1 MLAGFPKRLGRGA
14 RIRRDARRTDAPEDS
29 RGRPRGN
36 RNAMG
41 RTIGIPVCLA
51 AGMGKIPGGNGLPGW
66 CRRRGWLCLGRTCGF
81 GFAGR
86 NVAANKSVVQHR
98 WAVMNRTAEAA
109 QELSCNPKLA
119 NTVNRWAGMRN
130 RRQVVEFSDC
140 LLARNAGL
148 RLQENNGQAWP
159 EVVFSFLGANGG
171 SKSSGFGGRRRPGNF
186 PTCGTG
192 VRVGEPS
199 KTRWGTRT
207 RELVSSATGIGWDV
221 CRLETGNATSVL
233 GHGSV
238 LGVGT
243 GGRRLGDSRPPKAT
257 PCQTCASNVSGR
269 RPGSLSLATLLSGP
283 VESGTIFRGHEE
295 KEQNRNCDK
304 PLLSN
309 K

>member
-1 MLAGFPKRLGRGA
+1 MS
-14 RIRRDARRTDAPEDS
+14 RRTS
-29 RGRPRGN
+29 RSCS
-36 RNAMG
+36 
-41 RTIGIPVCLA
+41 T
-51 AGMGKIPGGNGLPGW
+51 
-66 CRRRGWLCLGRTCGF
+66 
-81 GFAGR
+81 
-86 NVAANKSVVQHR
+86 R

-119 NTVNRWAGMRN
+119 NTVNCWAGMRN

-159 EVVFSFLGANGG
+159 EVVLSFLGANGG
-171 SKSSGFGGRRRPGNF
+171 SESSGFGGRRRNF

-257 PCQTCASNVSGR
+257 ACQTCASNVSGR
-269 RPGSLSLATLLSGP
+269 RPGSLSLATLGALRTGLGRYSGAMKKKNRTKTATNLCSPTSDGPSFPP
-283 VESGTIFRGHEE
+283 VSRLV
-295 KEQNRNCDK
+295 RR
-304 PLLSN
+304 
-309 K
+309 